1 MRKIDFLIA
10 LLCVIIG
17 LLIGFN
23 LNNKNDRYQ
32 IVKGSDSLVLLDKKT
47 GITWRNCYV
56 DDKDKIMN
64 YWEEMRFLIDPDNLK
79 PLLPI
84 GKGKANKID
93 WSSLK
98 PVD

>member
-32 IVKGSDSLVLLDKKT
+32 ITKGFSDLILLDKKT
-47 GITWRNCYV
+47 GVMWRNCWV
-56 DDKDKIMN
+56 DDKEQILN
-64 YWEEMRFLIDPDNLK
+64 YWEEMRFIVDPENSD
-79 PLLPI
+79 PVLPI
-84 GKGKANKID
+84 GKGNFNPAK
-93 WSSLK
+93 LK
-98 PVD
+98 PIK

>member
-32 IVKGSDSLVLLDKKT
+32 ITKGFVVIFKS
-47 GITWRNCYV
+47 C
-56 DDKDKIMN
+56 
-64 YWEEMRFLIDPDNLK
+64 
-79 PLLPI
+79 
-84 GKGKANKID
+84 A
-93 WSSLK
+93 
-98 PVD
+98 